1 MINYWFDLLNYI
13 FLLWIMYYLSN
24 FVSQK
29 IMPFLLSA
37 EIYEFK
43 HIRNDIVRFVS
54 STSIGGVV
62 AYCDS
67 ATPDP

>member
-13 FLLWIMYYLSN
+13 FLLWIMYYFSN
-24 FVSQK
+24 IVSQK

-54 STSIGGVV
+54 SIFIGGVV